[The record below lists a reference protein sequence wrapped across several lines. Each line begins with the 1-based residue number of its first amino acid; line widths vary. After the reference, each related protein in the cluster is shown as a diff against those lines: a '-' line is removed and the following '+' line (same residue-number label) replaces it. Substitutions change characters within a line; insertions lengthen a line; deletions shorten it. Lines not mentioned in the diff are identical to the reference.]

1 MTWRF
6 AFFFMLIAFIVTN
19 CSKTQQ
25 VATDRSR
32 MMQPSQI
39 SSFHPEIKLAIG
51 WMPYQDQ
58 KLVQTDRNEWRIVE
72 HQDDDRAGAIPVL
85 MVTYP
90 ESGDSILL
98 DMNMENALLGKLIK
112 HSAMTQMPIRRP
124 FSTFFEEA
132 QCQNCHPGDV
142 KVDFDK

>member
-6 AFFFMLIAFIVTN
+6 AFFFLLIAFIVTN

-25 VATDRSR
+25 MATDRSR
-32 MMQPSQI
+32 MMQPSKI

-58 KLVQTDRNEWRIVE
+58 KLVQTGRNEWRIVQ

-98 DMNMENALLGKLIK
+98 DMNMENELLGKLIK